1 MPSHLHP
8 YLDYTRV
15 LGGRGISTLH
25 GAQGSL
31 ILESPSVDREAKLEA
46 EGEGMWWMG
55 THRGHLSVPSP
66 PTSLGFSGGEGTCQR
81 GRCEFSPWV
90 GKMPWRREWQPTPVF
105 LPGES
110 HEQRS
115 LAGYSPGGHKELNTT
130 YQLKNNNLPH
140 RLLLPLRFFHE
151 QFLTNLTQ
159 STSLC
164 PLRHG
169 KYL

>member
-1 MPSHLHP
+1 MRFTLSTVHRFALRVAQISLSARSSHWERSLHYFLCYYITGFP
-8 YLDYTRV
+8 MWLS
-15 LGGRGISTLH
+15 GK
-25 GAQGSL
+25 
-31 ILESPSVDREAKLEA
+31 ESA
-46 EGEGMWWMG
+46 
-55 THRGHLSVPSP
+55 
-66 PTSLGFSGGEGTCQR
+66 CQCR
-81 GRCEFSPWV
+81 RCEFSPWV
-90 GKMPWRREWQPTPVF
+90 RKMPWRREWQPTPVF

-115 LAGYSPGGHKELNTT
+115 LAGYSPGGHKELDTT
-130 YQLKNNNLPH
+130 YQLKNNNLAH